1 VLKIRKNETT
11 IWLRLFQSLS
21 VAGLCSGCSASWLF
35 MRLGEAL
42 AVLGVL
48 HVDAGFES
56 SPTEENR
63 FSIDSDDIFE
73 RINAIE

>member
-1 VLKIRKNETT
+1 VLKIRKKETT
-11 IWLRLFQSLS
+11 TWLRLFQSVS
-21 VAGLCSGCSASWLF
+21 VGGLCSGCSASWLF

-48 HVDAGFES
+48 HVDDGFES

>member
-1 VLKIRKNETT
+1 
-11 IWLRLFQSLS
+11 
-21 VAGLCSGCSASWLF
+21 
-35 MRLGEAL
+35 MRAGEAL